1 MTKHSDRPQAE
12 RFWNSP
18 QTAIEEAVVNAEY
31 HRAYEIREPIEIR
44 INGQELMV
52 LSFPGPDRSIRLQ
65 DLQIGKAVS
74 RRYRNRRIGEFLK
87 ELDNYC
93 VEETPITDLM

>member
-1 MTKHSDRPQAE
+1 M
-12 RFWNSP
+12 
-18 QTAIEEAVVNAEY
+18 NAEY

-74 RRYRNRRIGEFLK
+74 RRYLNRRIGEFLK